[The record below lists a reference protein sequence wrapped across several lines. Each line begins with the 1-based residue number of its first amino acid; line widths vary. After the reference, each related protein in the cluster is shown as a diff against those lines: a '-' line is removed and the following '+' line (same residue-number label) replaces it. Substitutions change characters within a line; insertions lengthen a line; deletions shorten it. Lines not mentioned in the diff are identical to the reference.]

1 MRVFKV
7 IVGPQDPE
15 EYWGNIAQNT
25 IWHQPWTRV
34 LDNSNP
40 PFSKWFVDAELS
52 LVYNAVDRH
61 VDEGFGSQ
69 TALVWDSPITNSKRS
84 LTYSDL
90 KKEVSQFAK
99 VLRDTYDVKKGDR
112 VIIYMPMILET
123 IIAML
128 AVARLGAI
136 HSVVFGGFSAKELS
150 LRIKHIEAKL
160 VITASCGIEP
170 NRLIKYKPIVDEAL
184 IRAEV
189 PELPVIVYQR
199 ENICQTELKPGR
211 DSEWQD
217 LIEGASVGDLDCV
230 PVLSNDPLYVL
241 YTSGTTGSPKGVQI
255 PVGPHAVVNK
265 WTMKAVYGMKKVSW
279 RCMVTYSDMGWAVGH
294 GYVCYSPLLHRNTS
308 IVFEGKP
315 AGTPDAGQF
324 SRVIAENQVK
334 GFSLHPLPFLLVGE
348 RCDNSTKEWAS
359 HHFKVPILDHWW
371 QTETAHPMTGHCI
384 GLGNTL
390 NPPKDS
396 TGRPVPGF
404 DIRVVDE
411 NGKHVANGE
420 MGRIVCKLPIAPGCL
435 STLYGNDEGF
445 VGHRLSISRLEE
457 VLISH
462 PDVVDCAVVGVRDEL
477 KGQIPIGLIVLKKHF
492 HQEDLSSLKE
502 ELVQQVRSNVGAVA
516 ALKILLS
523 VNNLPRTRS
532 GKITRKCIADM
543 AMGLSIKIPATI
555 EDATVF
561 DEIRQVLVE
570 NLNLDIPSPQ

>member
-1 MRVFKV
+1 
-7 IVGPQDPE
+7 
-15 EYWGNIAQNT
+15 
-25 IWHQPWTRV
+25 
-34 LDNSNP
+34 
-40 PFSKWFVDAELS
+40 
-52 LVYNAVDRH
+52 
-61 VDEGFGSQ
+61 
-69 TALVWDSPITNSKRS
+69 
-84 LTYSDL
+84 
-90 KKEVSQFAK
+90 
-99 VLRDTYDVKKGDR
+99 
-112 VIIYMPMILET
+112 
-123 IIAML
+123 
-128 AVARLGAI
+128 
-136 HSVVFGGFSAKELS
+136 
-150 LRIKHIEAKL
+150 
-160 VITASCGIEP
+160 
-170 NRLIKYKPIVDEAL
+170 
-184 IRAEV
+184 
-189 PELPVIVYQR
+189 
-199 ENICQTELKPGR
+199 
-211 DSEWQD
+211 
-217 LIEGASVGDLDCV
+217 
-230 PVLSNDPLYVL
+230 
-241 YTSGTTGSPKGVQI
+241 
-255 PVGPHAVVNK
+255 
-265 WTMKAVYGMKKVSW
+265 
-279 RCMVTYSDMGWAVGH
+279 MGWAVGH

-334 GFSLHPLPFLLVGE
+334 GFFLAPTGLRFLKREDPNFEQGSKYPSNSLKAIFVGGE

-411 NGKHVANGE
+411 NGKNVANGE

-445 VGHRLSISRLEE
+445 VGTYFSRFPGFYDTMDAGVIESNGYVKVLARDDDVINVAGHRLSISRLEE